1 MSSRDHVSSSQF
13 FMDGTHGQRFDKIR
27 DMSPY
32 QRGTLGQVGAEPGIG
47 RALFGRPSARQAS
60 ANRGITAGSHSARD
74 TVGILDEAF
83 RGPGTGLLGRAWG
96 GNLSGPG
103 AERRLRD
110 TAWSRYWRG

>member
-1 MSSRDHVSSSQF
+1 MSSSDHVSSSQF

-32 QRGTLGQVGAEPGIG
+32 QRGTLGQTGAEPGIG

-60 ANRGITAGSHSARD
+60 ANRGITAGRHSADD
-74 TVGILDEAF
+74 TVGVLDEAF
-83 RGPGTGLLGRAWG
+83 GSNQGTGLLGKIVG
-96 GNLSGPG
+96 SGPEG

>member
-74 TVGILDEAF
+74 TVGVLDEAF
-83 RGPGTGLLGRAWG
+83 ASNQGTGLLGKIIG
-96 GNLSGPG
+96 SSGAG

-110 TAWSRYWRG
+110 TMLSRYMRG